1 MSPEADLLQ
10 LRDAL
15 SALRFEM
22 DLATQWRPARDGLVH
37 RLDDHISPRT
47 RNLDAPLLGVIG
59 GSTGAGKSTIINALV
74 GREVSASS
82 VIRPTTRRPLL
93 LHAKTDGRWFAD
105 QRI

>member
-37 RLDDHISPRT
+37 RLDDHIIPRT

-74 GREVSASS
+74 GRGVGFFRDSPDHPPAAFA
-82 VIRPTTRRPLL
+82 PCQN
-93 LHAKTDGRWFAD
+93 RWAVVC
-105 QRI
+105 